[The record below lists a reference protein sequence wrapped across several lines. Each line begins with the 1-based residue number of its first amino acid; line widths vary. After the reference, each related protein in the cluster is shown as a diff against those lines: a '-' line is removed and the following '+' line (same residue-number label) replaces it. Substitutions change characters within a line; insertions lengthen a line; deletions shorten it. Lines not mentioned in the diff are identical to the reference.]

1 MIFQRTDVVGDA
13 IPLLQI
19 LRNGLL
25 MLPIHLPDVR
35 CSGRLPCSGICNVK
49 QVAQARTIAAVVND
63 CDTHRAALDISA
75 HLLIPDF
82 IAGNGGGFRS
92 LEVDADLFVVGVLV
106 KTP

>member
-1 MIFQRTDVVGDA
+1 MVFQRTDIAGDT

-25 MLPIHLPDVR
+25 MLPAHLPDVW
-35 CSGRLPCSGICNVK
+35 CSGVLPCSGICNIK
-49 QVAQARTIAAVVND
+49 QVAKASAIPTVVNN
-63 CDTHRAALDISA
+63 CDAYRAAFNIPA
-75 HLLIPDF
+75 HLLIPNLV
-82 IAGNGGGFRS
+82 AGDGGGFRS